1 MAGEYTAKIRDYS
14 NIIKSNNIVNINGEV
29 IEVHPKCLENIAM
42 DFINLEEQK
51 KEKIAS
57 AINYKRDNDE
67 FKAKINELCGSFYF
81 NFYNRLLGKIKPQY
95 ITRLLYLSC
104 FMDYDNLI
112 ISRKSNGNK
121 IPVYESELANIFNI
135 GKTEFYNTKKELI
148 NNNLIIINDNKT
160 ISINQTYCKKG
171 EIMKNNKVEKVR
183 IFEEAIRELYEKST
197 PKEHKTIGVLFEL
210 LPFISYKYNIVSH
223 NPEQLI
229 KEIIEPYSIRELC
242 EMFKYKNITEFKR
255 KLEKLKIGGNP
266 AVCINRIDGKEFITI
281 NPKVYYKGA
290 RNIDDIKEL
299 EGIIAIFE
307 SSKNI
312 K

>member
-1 MAGEYTAKIRDYS
+1 MAGEYTAKVQDYS
-14 NIIKSNNIVNINGEV
+14 GIINQNQIVTEDGEIV
-29 IEVHPKCLENIAM
+29 KLNKRCLENIAM

-51 KEKIAS
+51 KEKLIGV
-57 AINYKRDNDE
+57 INYKKDSDE

-81 NFYNRLLGKIKPQY
+81 NFYKRLLGKVKPQH

-112 ISRKSNGNK
+112 VSRKNNGNK
-121 IPVYESELANIFNI
+121 IPVYESALADILNI

-148 NNNLIIINDNKT
+148 NNNLIIINNNKT
-160 ISINQTYCKKG
+160 VSINQTYCKKG
-171 EIMKNNKVEKVR
+171 EIMKNKKVEKVR
-183 IFEEAIRELYEKST
+183 IFEDAIKELYEKAT
-197 PKEHKTIGVLFEL
+197 PKEHKTIGFLFEL

-242 EMFKYKNITEFKR
+242 EIFEYKNITEFKR

-266 AVCINRIDGKEFITI
+266 VVCINRIDGKEFITI

-290 RNIDDIKEL
+290 RNIEGIKEL